1 MPSIP
6 EISIPNEA
14 EEQLAERLEELE
26 KLLQESESLR
36 RRQFLVS
43 GITLLLMLAVLAFFI
58 IGLVFFFRTYPKRL
72 LMQEVVDRNRLILG
86 NPYHFGVNRKYDRK
100 LIHYFLGETRRELQ
114 RRKPLLRQELRTA
127 IRSLN
132 AYARNELRKEF
143 RTRLY
148 RHLAAE
154 TKLYLKEKKLEPA
167 ARHLV
172 QLRRMNLELS
182 SAVTEEIF
190 GDQETVGQEAFDL
203 FQAEVQH
210 LRETDL
216 YRELSGEPLDTVEQR
231 LLENLLECVVC
242 RLHEW
247 KSETGGPVHE

>member
-6 EISIPNEA
+6 EISIQNEA

-43 GITLLLMLAVLAFFI
+43 GITLLLMLAVLTFFI

-72 LMQEVVDRNRLILG
+72 LMQEVVDRNRQILG

-143 RTRLY
+143 RTRVY

-154 TKLYLKEKKLEPA
+154 TKLYLKEKKLEDA
-167 ARHLV
+167 ARLGV
-172 QLRRMNLELS
+172 LFLEVS
-182 SAVTEEIF
+182 PP
-190 GDQETVGQEAFDL
+190 
-203 FQAEVQH
+203 
-210 LRETDL
+210 
-216 YRELSGEPLDTVEQR
+216 EPLAWRAVIPH
-231 LLENLLECVVC
+231 LLSQFALLDLPLPKFLLQDRSRMDCHPC
-242 RLHEW
+242 RCFISCCH
-247 KSETGGPVHE
+247 SA

>member
-1 MPSIP
+1 MPAIP
-6 EISIPNEA
+6 EISIPDET

-26 KLLQESESLR
+26 KLLQESERLR

-43 GITLLLMLAVLAFFI
+43 GITLLLMLAVLVFFI

-100 LIHYFLGETRRELQ
+100 LILYFLGETRRELQ

-132 AYARNELRKEF
+132 AYSRKELRKEF

-148 RHLAAE
+148 KHLAAE
-154 TKLYLKEKKLEPA
+154 TRQYLREKKAEPA

-172 QLRRMNLELS
+172 QLRRMNVELS

-190 GDQETVGQEAFDL
+190 GDQDTVGKEAFDL
-203 FQAEVQH
+203 VQAEVQH
-210 LRETDL
+210 LRNTGL
-216 YRELSGEPLDTVEQR
+216 YRELSGEPLDMVEQR

-242 RLHEW
+242 RLNEW
-247 KSETGGPVHE
+247 KNEAGGTVHE

>member
-1 MPSIP
+1 MPPIP
-6 EISIPNEA
+6 EISMQNEA
-14 EEQLAERLEELE
+14 EEQLAVRLDELE

-36 RRQFLVS
+36 RRQFLIS

-114 RRKPLLRQELRTA
+114 RRQPLLRQELRTV

-154 TKLYLKEKKLEPA
+154 TRLYLKGKKQEPA

-172 QLRRMNLELS
+172 QLRRMNVELA

-190 GDQETVGQEAFDL
+190 GDQETAGQDAFDL
-203 FQAEVQH
+203 FQAEVQL

>member
-43 GITLLLMLAVLAFFI
+43 GITLLLMLAVLTFFI

-72 LMQEVVDRNRLILG
+72 LMQEVVDRNRQILG

-132 AYARNELRKEF
+132 AYARKELRKEF

-172 QLRRMNLELS
+172 QLRRMNVELS

-190 GDQETVGQEAFDL
+190 GDQETVGREAFDL